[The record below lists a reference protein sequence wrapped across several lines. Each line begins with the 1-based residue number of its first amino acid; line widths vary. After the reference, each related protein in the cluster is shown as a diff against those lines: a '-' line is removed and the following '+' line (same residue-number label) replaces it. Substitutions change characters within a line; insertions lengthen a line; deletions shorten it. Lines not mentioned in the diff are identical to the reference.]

1 MTKGKT
7 YLAIALLAATIGS
20 HQAQAGMS
28 GTSARVEQQNVS
40 QAQGAI
46 QAPPPAAIPVVQ
58 ALARQAPARQPQ
70 QARPSGASFD
80 GVWAVSASPGCGLA
94 ESSAVEVVRGRIVA
108 PGVSGSVD
116 SAGNVRTVGHGGGL
130 SVISTGRTGLTA
142 GSGTYTVSNGC
153 TGTWT
158 SRKA

>member
-1 MTKGKT
+1 MNTRT
-7 YLAIALLAATIGS
+7 YLVLAVLLASIGS
-20 HQAQAGMS
+20 QQAHAGMS
-28 GTSARVEQQNVS
+28 GMSNRIQEHSTRE
-40 QAQGAI
+40 AQGSL
-46 QAPPPAAIPVVQ
+46 PPAPTAQPVVQ
-58 ALARQAPARQPQ
+58 APQRQ
-70 QARPSGASFD
+70 QARPQPARPQGGQFD

-116 SAGNVRTVGHGGGL
+116 AAGNVRTVGHGGGL
-130 SVISTGRTGLTA
+130 SVISTGRTGPTA

>member
-1 MTKGKT
+1 MNTRI
-7 YLAIALLAATIGS
+7 YLALAVLLASIGS
-20 HQAQAGMS
+20 QQAHAGMS
-28 GTSARVEQQNVS
+28 GMSDRIQQHAAREV
-40 QAQGAI
+40 QGSLPPAPAA
-46 QAPPPAAIPVVQ
+46 QAPQ
-58 ALARQAPARQPQ
+58 RQQAPVRL
-70 QARPSGASFD
+70 QARPQGGNFD

-94 ESSAVEVVRGRIVA
+94 ENSAVEVIRGRIVA

-116 SAGNVRTVGHGGGL
+116 AAGNVRTVGHGGGL
-130 SVISTGRTGLTA
+130 SVISTGRTGPTA